1 MQKAIYQSVFNN
13 KVLFTFILLILL
25 LAPLFLS
32 DFRLNLLGK
41 FLAFAILA
49 IGLDL
54 LWGYTGVL
62 SLGHGIFFGLGAYC
76 MAMYLK
82 LEATGGKLPDFMTWS
97 GMQELPL
104 IWLPFQYPIVAII
117 LGILLPAAIAFLLG
131 YLTFRNRINGV
142 YFTILSQALVL
153 VVVTLFIGQQNI
165 TGGTSGVTNF
175 ETFFGFHVNSSSTQ
189 TVIYLITVVVL
200 ASVFLGCRK
209 LVKGRLGNV
218 LVGVRD
224 GENRMR
230 FLGYNPSNYK
240 TFVYTLS
247 GGLAGLAGMLF
258 VLQVGI
264 ISPTMIGIIPSI
276 EMVLWVALGGRG
288 TLIGPVIG
296 AVFVNA
302 AKTGFSES
310 YPEYW
315 TYFLGALFVIVVV
328 FLPKGLMGLVEM
340 IQERRRKV
348 DVKQSGI
355 KESNIKESSSV
366 EVEKNYS

>member
-1 MQKAIYQSVFNN
+1 MQNTIYQKLYSKRIIFS
-13 KVLFTFILLILL
+13 LIFLLL
-25 LAPLFLS
+25 LAAPLFMS

-82 LEATGGKLPDFMTWS
+82 LEATGGKIPDFMAWS
-97 GMQELPL
+97 GMSELPL
-104 IWLPFQYPIVAII
+104 IWLPFQYPIVAIL
-117 LGILLPAAIAFLLG
+117 LGVLLPAMVAFFLG
-131 YLTFRNRINGV
+131 YLTFRNRISGV

-153 VVVTLFIGQQNI
+153 VVVTLFIGSQNL
-165 TGGTSGVTNF
+165 TGGTSGLTNF
-175 ETFFGFHVNSSSTQ
+175 KTLFGFQVSSASTQ
-189 TVIYLITVVVL
+189 TTFYLITVVVL
-200 ASVFLGCRK
+200 GLVFFFSRK
-209 LVKGRLGNV
+209 LIKGRFGKI
-218 LVGVRD
+218 LVGIRD

-230 FLGYNPSNYK
+230 FLGYSPSAYK
-240 TFVYTLS
+240 TFIYTLS
-247 GGLAGLAGMLF
+247 AAIAGLAGMLF

-288 TLIGPVIG
+288 TLIGPIIG
-296 AVFVNA
+296 AVLVNA

-310 YPEYW
+310 YPEIW
-315 TYFLGALFVIVVV
+315 TYFLGFLFVLVVV
-328 FLPKGLMGLVEM
+328 FLPKGLTGLFEKWGD
-340 IQERRRKV
+340 RRKKQ
-348 DVKQSGI
+348 DVT
-355 KESNIKESSSV
+355 SSV
-366 EVEKNYS
+366 EVERSYS

>member
-1 MQKAIYQSVFNN
+1 MQNTIYQKLWSQKIILSVIF
-13 KVLFTFILLILL
+13 LLLL
-25 LAPLFLS
+25 LAPFFLS

-82 LEATGGKLPDFMTWS
+82 LEANAGGLPDFMAWS
-97 GMQELPL
+97 GMSELPL
-104 IWLPFQYPIVAII
+104 IWLPFQYPIIAIA
-117 LGILLPAAIAFLLG
+117 LGIIIPAVVAFFLG
-131 YLTFRNRINGV
+131 YLTFRNRISGV

-153 VVVTLFIGQQNI
+153 VVVTLFVGSQNL
-165 TGGTSGVTNF
+165 TGGTSGLTNF
-175 ETFFGFHVNSSSTQ
+175 ETLFGFSVNAASTQ
-189 TVIYLITVVVL
+189 TAIYLITVLVLGVVFI
-200 ASVFLGCRK
+200 SCRK
-209 LVKGRLGNV
+209 LVKGRFGRV
-218 LVGVRD
+218 LEGIRD

-230 FLGYNPSNYK
+230 FLGYNPSSYK
-240 TFVYTLS
+240 TFIYTLS
-247 GGLAGLAGMLF
+247 AAIAGIAGMLF

-288 TLIGPVIG
+288 TIIGPVIG

-315 TYFLGALFVIVVV
+315 TYFLGLLFVLVVV
-328 FLPKGLMGLVEM
+328 FLPKGLTGLLDKWKD
-340 IQERRRKV
+340 RRK
-348 DVKQSGI
+348 KQDARD
-355 KESNIKESSSV
+355 SV
-366 EVEKNYS
+366 EVEKSYS

>member
-1 MQKAIYQSVFNN
+1 MQNTIYQKIWSQRV
-13 KVLFTFILLILL
+13 ILNLIFLL
-25 LAPLFLS
+25 LLAAPLFLS

-82 LEATGGKLPDFMTWS
+82 LEATGGGLPDFMAWS
-97 GMQELPL
+97 GMSELPL
-104 IWLPFQYPIVAII
+104 IWIPFQYPIVAII
-117 LGILLPAAIAFLLG
+117 LGILLPAIIAFMLG
-131 YLTFRNRINGV
+131 YLTFRNRISGV

-153 VVVTLFIGQQNI
+153 VVVTLFVGSQNL
-165 TGGTSGVTNF
+165 TGGSSGLTNF
-175 ETFFGFHVNSSSTQ
+175 NTFFGFSVNSATTQ
-189 TVIYLITVVVL
+189 TAFYIITVIVL
-200 ASVFLGCRK
+200 GLVFILSRK
-209 LVKGRLGNV
+209 LVKGRFGKI
-218 LVGVRD
+218 LVGIRD

-230 FLGYNPSNYK
+230 FLGYSPSAYK
-240 TFVYTLS
+240 TFIYTLS
-247 GGLAGLAGMLF
+247 AAIAGLAGMLF

-296 AVFVNA
+296 AVLVNA

-310 YPEYW
+310 YPDIW
-315 TYFLGALFVIVVV
+315 TYFLGLLFVLVVV
-328 FLPKGLMGLVEM
+328 FLPKGITGLFEKWND
-340 IQERRRKV
+340 RRKKQ
-348 DVKQSGI
+348 DV
-355 KESNIKESSSV
+355 SSSV
-366 EVEKNYS
+366 EVEKSYS